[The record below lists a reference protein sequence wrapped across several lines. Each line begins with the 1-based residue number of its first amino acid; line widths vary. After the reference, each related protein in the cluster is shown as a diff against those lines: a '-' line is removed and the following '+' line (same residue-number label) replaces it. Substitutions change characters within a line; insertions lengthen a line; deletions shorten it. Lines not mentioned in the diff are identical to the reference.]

1 MLRYVMLVPTL
12 LLTTVAASAQQ
23 LPTEIGQC
31 VKTTI
36 SEITTR
42 VGSGTGDVVGYPG
55 DLYGVSYD
63 TVDGLKGSRVG
74 DPVKLCLVS
83 VPQDCPPG
91 DERGKVYSAYNPRT
105 GLSWELPDAGHMC
118 GGA

>member
-1 MLRYVMLVPTL
+1 MLRCVTLASAL
-12 LLTTVAASAQQ
+12 LLTTAMASAQEI
-23 LPTEIGQC
+23 PTELGQC

-42 VGSGTGDVVGYPG
+42 VGPGTGDVVGYPG
-55 DLYGVSYD
+55 DLYGVSYSE
-63 TVDGLKGSRVG
+63 VEGLKGSRVG

-83 VPQDCPPG
+83 IPGDCPPG

-105 GLSWELPDAGHMC
+105 GLGWELPDAGHMC